1 MPDLVTFGETML
13 RLSCPPGER
22 LGSTPR
28 FEVHVGGSESNVAVA
43 ASQLDTEAVWLSKL
57 PDSALGRR
65 VATALRSRGVRT
77 GVAWVDP
84 DEYRLGSYYLERGS
98 APRGSKVEYD
108 RARSA
113 PPVPE
118 VLRMTQQ
125 APAGCGGYLW
135 RVFAG
140 LAAVGVFFV
149 LEALD
154 VWAADVWTLALAVG
168 GGALVAGLITMLV
181 ARRFP
186 DEATDISFRLDA
198 QRFTM
203 RADGRTVVR
212 VKWACVEA
220 IGLTDGGEMVMRVD
234 PAAVQGVRPVPP
246 VLTAVD
252 DRGGTVVLRFDLSD
266 TDVPRHVLVSFLRAT
281 DPIPAFRSN
290 A

>member
-1 MPDLVTFGETML
+1 MARSDDASPPDYYA
-13 RLSCPPGER
+13 R
-22 LGSTPR
+22 LGVQPSASAEEIRAAYRAKARETHPDHNPGDPR
-28 FEVHVGGSESNVAVA
+28 AAERFQAVK
-43 ASQLDTEAVWLSKL
+43 EAYQV
-57 PDSALGRR
+57 
-65 VATALRSRGVRT
+65 LR
-77 GVAWVDP
+77 DP
-84 DEYRLGSYYLERGS
+84 DRRE
-98 APRGSKVEYD
+98 AYD